1 MRWCFLHA
9 NVFGKLAAAQQRIQ
23 QLEAMTPFG
32 EDFKTLA
39 QQEAAE
45 YTTIATKALK
55 DAEEATCNKAVQK
68 ARQLLEEN
76 AALALEHIGAHDVG
90 TQDQE
95 LGSGPAA
102 GITVQAHLK
111 ARKAERIGSRKINQ
125 HHHHRHRP
133 PPSEP
138 QPQPQQQHQQ
148 RQQQRHQQLPKPF
161 RLSVRDTVCR

>member
-1 MRWCFLHA
+1 M
-9 NVFGKLAAAQQRIQ
+9 
-23 QLEAMTPFG
+23 
-32 EDFKTLA
+32 
-39 QQEAAE
+39 
-45 YTTIATKALK
+45 K

-90 TQDQE
+90 NQDQE

-111 ARKAERIGSRKINQ
+111 ARKAERIESRKINQ

-138 QPQPQQQHQQ
+138 QPQPHQQHQQ

-161 RLSVRDTVCR
+161 RLSVRDTVCRWCDTTLVS

>member
-1 MRWCFLHA
+1 MRCCFLHA

-39 QQEAAE
+39 QQQAAG
-45 YTTIATKALK
+45 YTAIAIKLLK
-55 DAEEATCNKAVQK
+55 DVEDAVGSAVVK
-68 ARQLLEEN
+68 TARQLLEEN

-90 TQDQE
+90 NQDQE

-148 RQQQRHQQLPKPF
+148 RQQQRHQQLPQSF
-161 RLSVRDTVCR
+161 RLSV